1 MQQGLPLPR
10 CGGPFSPQTRLDRP
24 AWPDPG
30 PPRQVCASIQ
40 PLGPCWPNGSR
51 AEALKRPRGG
61 PERTAHASSARL
73 GCLRL
78 RAPLLCRADRPYH
91 TTRRALI
98 PAGRTDPV
106 WPASAAPEPPL
117 PIPAQPL
124 KLQQN
129 HRAPSSPQAVSRAA
143 LAHTRGIGEPP
154 TLPCSVPWCSTPTKL
169 FQPDARSHL
178 SAALHAPATLCSTGR
193 CARS

>member
-1 MQQGLPLPR
+1 MRTGVQVLIERERERESGSELPR
-10 CGGPFSPQTRLDRP
+10 PFSPQTRLARP

-30 PPRQVCASIQ
+30 LPRQVCARHR

-61 PERTAHASSARL
+61 PERTAHASSVRL

-78 RAPLLCRADRPYH
+78 RAPLPCRADRPYH
-91 TTRRALI
+91 ATRRALI

-106 WPASAAPEPPL
+106 WPTSAVPEPPL
-117 PIPAQPL
+117 PIPAQPV

-129 HRAPSSPQAVSRAA
+129 HRAPSSPQAASRAA
-143 LAHTRGIGEPP
+143 LAHTRA
-154 TLPCSVPWCSTPTKL
+154 LVSRQHSLSVAHGA
-169 FQPDARSHL
+169 QPR
-178 SAALHAPATLCSTGR
+178 ALIHI
-193 CARS
+193 